1 MGLFESVNLFGR
13 IYLTTESV
21 AEFERR
27 ARAGEFAKETTIPK
41 AGEAK

>member
-1 MGLFESVNLFGR
+1 LVESKNLFGR

-27 ARAGEFAKETTIPK
+27 IRAGEFANIRKP
-41 AGEAK
+41 GEVSH